1 MCSVGTSW
9 LYSALVIAPLVC
21 GALGCSTGNPGASY
35 ADTRADDPR
44 RHPYIIGVSD
54 LLRVAVWKD
63 VDLTTDASVRPDGT
77 ITVPLI
83 GEVVARG
90 RTAVSLQAEITR
102 RLSVFTMQPVVTVA
116 VVEVNSYHFTVAGE
130 VEHPGMFT
138 SKYYVTLSEAVALA
152 GGPTRYGST
161 NDMMIV
167 RAGKRIPIDYDAI
180 LSGKSSDQD
189 LVILPGDAI
198 RVP

>member
-1 MCSVGTSW
+1 
-9 LYSALVIAPLVC
+9 
-21 GALGCSTGNPGASY
+21 
-35 ADTRADDPR
+35 
-44 RHPYIIGVSD
+44 
-54 LLRVAVWKD
+54 
-63 VDLTTDASVRPDGT
+63 
-77 ITVPLI
+77 
-83 GEVVARG
+83 
-90 RTAVSLQAEITR
+90 
-102 RLSVFTMQPVVTVA
+102 MQPVVTVA